1 MDINGDGFADILSGC
16 YSQHGY
22 DFMVGSFWV
31 LYGNKEGK
39 FAKPVELKGND
50 GKLLMVLD
58 AKSASDSNLDVKNI
72 CTRPYAVDLNGDGKL
87 DIVSGNFE
95 GSFFYFAGE
104 GKGVFG
110 PKAAE
115 LTDDA
120 GKPLRVESGHSD
132 PFFVDW
138 DKDGDLDLLSGS
150 SGGEI
155 VWAEN
160 KSAKGEAAMP
170 RFGAFATLIAAPAQ
184 DDNGTAAEGPAHA
197 VRIHVA
203 DINGD
208 GKLDILAGDARHSGG
223 EPRKD
228 LTEEETKKYKALQD
242 EMNKA
247 SEKYQQRFEKYWK
260 EYEAAVEKA
269 GKKLTD
275 EEQAKLWKE
284 LVEDKMEK
292 DEELKAAQE
301 RMSELQEEMG
311 KYVTP
316 WVSTGNVWVYTQK

>member
-1 MDINGDGFADILSGC
+1 MDINADGHADILSGC

-39 FAKPVELKGND
+39 FAKPVELKGSD
-50 GKLLMVLD
+50 GKLLMILNEKD
-58 AKSASDSNLDVKNI
+58 AKNSDVDVKNI
-72 CTRPYAVDLNGDGKL
+72 CTRPFAVDINGDGKL

-95 GSFFYFAGE
+95 GSFYVFTGE
-104 GKGVFG
+104 GKGAFA
-110 PKAAE
+110 PKAVE
-115 LTDDA
+115 LTDEA
-120 GKPLRVESGHSD
+120 GKALRVNSDHSD

-138 DKDGDLDLLSGS
+138 DGDGDADMLSGS

-160 KSAKGEAAMP
+160 KAAKGTATAK
-170 RFGAFATLIAAPAQ
+170 FASFVTLIAASAQ
-184 DDNGTAAEGPAHA
+184 DEGGEKPEGPAHA

-208 GKLDILAGDARHSGG
+208 GKLDILAGDARSSGG

-228 LTEEETKKYKALQD
+228 LSAEEKKKHAQLEEELEKV
-242 EMNKA
+242 
-247 SEKYQQRFEKYWK
+247 SEKWSAAYEKYWK

-269 GKKLTD
+269 GKELTE
-275 EEQAKLWKE
+275 EEQAKLYKE

-292 DEELKAAQE
+292 DEDLKAVQK
-301 RMSELQEEMG
+301 RMSEIQEEMA

>member
-1 MDINGDGFADILSGC
+1 MDINADGFADILSGC
-16 YSQHGY
+16 YSQSGH

-72 CTRPYAVDLNGDGKL
+72 CTRPFAADLNGDGKL
-87 DIVSGNFE
+87 DIVTGNFE
-95 GSFFYFAGE
+95 GSFFFFAGE
-104 GKGVFG
+104 GKGAFQ
-110 PKAAE
+110 PKALALNDE
-115 LTDDA
+115 A
-120 GKPLRVESGHSD
+120 GKPLRLTSGHSD
-132 PFFVDW
+132 PFIVDW
-138 DKDGDLDLLSGS
+138 DGDGDLDLLSGS

-155 VWAEN
+155 AWAEN
-160 KSAKGEAAMP
+160 KSTKGEVGMP

-184 DDNGTAAEGPAHA
+184 SEKGEAEGPSYS

-223 EPRKD
+223 DARKD
-228 LTEEETKKYKALQD
+228 LTEEETKKYKVLKD
-242 EMNKA
+242 EMDKV
-247 SEKYQQRFEKYWK
+247 SEKYQERFEKYWK

-269 GKKLTD
+269 GKDLTD
-275 EEQAKLWKE
+275 KERGKLWKE
-284 LVEDKMEK
+284 LVEDKLEK
-292 DEELKAAQE
+292 DEELQAAQK
-301 RMSELQEEMG
+301 RMQELQEELG